1 MQFEFFVVE
10 TLHTFSRKLASGT
23 GFGGADAKFGA
34 MPVRAPEPERAAG
47 TAEAH
52 NFTNDGAVKPR
63 VLAAAR
69 FDRQT
74 EPEVK
79 FGEAIT
85 LSFE

>member
-10 TLHTFSRKLASGT
+10 TLHTFSRKLASRT
-23 GFGGADAKFGA
+23 GFRGAEAKFGA
-34 MPVRAPEPERAAG
+34 MPVRAPESERATG
-47 TAEAH
+47 TSGAR
-52 NFTNDGAVKPR
+52 NLTNDGTVKPR
-63 VLAAAR
+63 VLTATR